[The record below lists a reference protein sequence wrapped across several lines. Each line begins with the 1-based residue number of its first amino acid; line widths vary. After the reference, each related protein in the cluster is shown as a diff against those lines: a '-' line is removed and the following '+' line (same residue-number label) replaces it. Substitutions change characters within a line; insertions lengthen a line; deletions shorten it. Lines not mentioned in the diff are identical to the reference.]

1 MADPPSLLSGW
12 RHLCSLCW
20 VFFSCLD
27 CMWKWKLFFRVN
39 VPILTQLL
47 AKDVQLQKFSN
58 LIVLRS
64 QMLDTNIPDIQIL
77 TVGANFFF
85 CEKIAF
91 KYLHIIHHHWT
102 TLQKFEVYVLFYLD
116 CQFFYIC
123 ISGQARRNGC
133 TDGQVFNKETL
144 ACDAQFNVKNDV
156 VCQQWY
162 NETFLEGSIFEMI

>member
-1 MADPPSLLSGW
+1 MSPIFLDFRPFPTPCYPFYYIGLCSNITFWQISPSLLSGW

-91 KYLHIIHHHWT
+91 KYLHIIHHPYT
-102 TLQKFEVYVLFYLD
+102 TLQKFKVYALWNALLFRL
-116 CQFFYIC
+116 
-123 ISGQARRNGC
+123 S
-133 TDGQVFNKETL
+133 VFLHLHFWSSSKKWMHRWPS
-144 ACDAQFNVKNDV
+144 F
-156 VCQQWY
+156 
-162 NETFLEGSIFEMI
+162 

>member
-1 MADPPSLLSGW
+1 M
-12 RHLCSLCW
+12 
-20 VFFSCLD
+20 
-27 CMWKWKLFFRVN
+27 
-39 VPILTQLL
+39 PILTQLL

-77 TVGANFFF
+77 TVGTNFFSVRKLLLNIYILF
-85 CEKIAF
+85 
-91 KYLHIIHHHWT
+91 IIT
-102 TLQKFEVYVLFYLD
+102 KQLYRNLRFTLYGMPFYLD

-162 NETFLEGSIFEMI
+162 NETFLEGSIFEII